1 MRRCHIGATACRA
14 EESEACEGIGRTG
27 MTARRAMAKEKEGR
41 SGCAG
46 LLGRMG
52 MQGAWGMT
60 LVEVLVAVLLLGL
73 ALGAGLRAITV
84 QRRVGE
90 AVRRRTEALH
100 TCRQVLEQLT
110 QLSFHHANV
119 QDGTHGIPGGGR
131 YRVTRVPPSDAFS
144 SLKQIEVTVPWPGG
158 DPGTGGAANETLTVV
173 ISEALHP

>member
-1 MRRCHIGATACRA
+1 
-14 EESEACEGIGRTG
+14 

-110 QLSFHHANV
+110 QLSFHHASV